1 MSSVVTRR
9 TRARGAQLFRGS
21 SRHRREAIASAAKA
35 FWRSETHRGLP
46 TGTIALRRRRV
57 GLTTLA
63 AVVDE
68 RAFGFAGDVAVAFR
82 VRGSM
87 FSLFSSS
94 QLAYARCCWGLAL
107 VRFRPGLPFCGAHFL
122 AASSGPIFHLRCAR
136 TAGSGPFF
144 TRARTVGGQLSVR
157 ATVFKRPPTRPRERR
172 VRTALWMAS
181 DASVPSMTGSA
192 QVGGTWGSMSI
203 GAARTMVPST
213 AVGPALRK
221 SAGPR
226 RRSHRTRRR

>member
-1 MSSVVTRR
+1 MSTVVTRR

-94 QLAYARCCWGLAL
+94 QLAYARCRGKVL
-107 VRFRPGLPFCGAHFL
+107 VFLPGLPAFRVARCL
-122 AASSGPIFHLRCAR
+122 AASGPISSFVAPWAGNRAPSTAR
-136 TAGSGPFF
+136 RGSGC
-144 TRARTVGGQLSVR
+144 
-157 ATVFKRPPTRPRERR
+157 ATISAPGERFLKHPLLRPRERR
-172 VRTALWMAS
+172 GRAALLGVS
-181 DASVPSMTGSA
+181 DAWARSETGSA
-192 QVGGTWGSMSI
+192 PTKSRS
-203 GAARTMVPST
+203 RTFVR
-213 AVGPALRK
+213 PA
-221 SAGPR
+221 R
-226 RRSHRTRRR
+226 RRSREQSTGLNNTT

>member
-1 MSSVVTRR
+1 MSLVVTRR
-9 TRARGAQLFRGS
+9 TRARGPQLFRGS

-68 RAFGFAGDVAVAFR
+68 SAFGFAGDVAGAFR

-94 QLAYARCCWGLAL
+94 QLEYARCCWGLAL
-107 VRFRPGLPFCGAHFL
+107 VRFRPGLPAFCGARFP
-122 AASSGPIFHLRCAR
+122 AASGPMSTFVAPW
-136 TAGSGPFF
+136 AGMRDGRYVRHSPRG
-144 TRARTVGGQLSVR
+144 RQRSNQARTVR
-157 ATVFKRPPTRPRERR
+157 ARAWKTHGRP
-172 VRTALWMAS
+172 AGIG
-181 DASVPSMTGSA
+181 DAWAPSRTGSA
-192 QVGGTWGSMSI
+192 PTKRRS
-203 GAARTMVPST
+203 RTFVRPS
-213 AVGPALRK
+213 
-221 SAGPR
+221 R
-226 RRSHRTRRR
+226 RRSREQSGAK

>member
-1 MSSVVTRR
+1 MSTVVTQR

-35 FWRSETHRGLP
+35 SWRSETHRGLP
-46 TGTIALRRRRV
+46 TGTIALRRRRARVVIFVFV
-57 GLTTLA
+57 G
-63 AVVDE
+63 E
-68 RAFGFAGDVAVAFR
+68 SAFGFASDVAVAFR

-122 AASSGPIFHLRCAR
+122 AASGPIFHLRCAR
-136 TAGSGPFF
+136 TVGSGPFF

-157 ATVFKRPPTRPRERR
+157 ATVFKRPPTRPRERH
-172 VRTALWMAS
+172 VRTALWTVS
-181 DASVPSMTGSA
+181 DASVPSRTGSA
-192 QVGGTWGSMSI
+192 QVGET
-203 GAARTMVPST
+203 
-213 AVGPALRK
+213 
-221 SAGPR
+221 
-226 RRSHRTRRR
+226 

>member
-1 MSSVVTRR
+1 
-9 TRARGAQLFRGS
+9 
-21 SRHRREAIASAAKA
+21 
-35 FWRSETHRGLP
+35 
-46 TGTIALRRRRV
+46 
-57 GLTTLA
+57 
-63 AVVDE
+63 
-68 RAFGFAGDVAVAFR
+68 
-82 VRGSM
+82 
-87 FSLFSSS
+87 
-94 QLAYARCCWGLAL
+94 LAL

>member
-1 MSSVVTRR
+1 MSTVVNRR

-46 TGTIALRRRRV
+46 MGTIASRRRRARVVVFVFV
-57 GLTTLA
+57 G
-63 AVVDE
+63 E
-68 RAFGFAGDVAVAFR
+68 SAFGFASDVAVAFR

-94 QLAYARCCWGLAL
+94 QLACARCCWGLAL

>member
-1 MSSVVTRR
+1 MSTVVNRR

-35 FWRSETHRGLP
+35 SWRSETHRGLP

-94 QLAYARCCWGLAL
+94 QLAYARWCWGLAL
-107 VRFRPGLPFCGAHFL
+107 VRFRPGLPAFCGARFP
-122 AASSGPIFHLRCAR
+122 AASGPIFSPLLRSFLGHGLFFAHAPWAGNSPCA
-136 TAGSGPFF
+136 
-144 TRARTVGGQLSVR
+144 QLSSNDPLP
-157 ATVFKRPPTRPRERR
+157 ARE
-172 VRTALWMAS
+172 
-181 DASVPSMTGSA
+181 SVA
-192 QVGGTWGSMSI
+192 F
-203 GAARTMVPST
+203 ARLF
-213 AVGPALRK
+213 GW
-221 SAGPR
+221 
-226 RRSHRTRRR
+226 

>member
-1 MSSVVTRR
+1 MSTVVNRR

-68 RAFGFAGDVAVAFR
+68 SAFGFAGDVAVAFR

-94 QLAYARCCWGLAL
+94 QLAYARRLGTVLVLRLPKPRARALGSGLAQL
-107 VRFRPGLPFCGAHFL
+107 RASGAPSGFS
-122 AASSGPIFHLRCAR
+122 ASSDGM
-136 TAGSGPFF
+136 GW
-144 TRARTVGGQLSVR
+144 RAVR
-157 ATVFKRPPTRPRERR
+157 GDTLTPGERF
-172 VRTALWMAS
+172 
-181 DASVPSMTGSA
+181 
-192 QVGGTWGSMSI
+192 
-203 GAARTMVPST
+203 
-213 AVGPALRK
+213 
-221 SAGPR
+221 
-226 RRSHRTRRR
+226 

>member
-1 MSSVVTRR
+1 M
-9 TRARGAQLFRGS
+9 
-21 SRHRREAIASAAKA
+21 
-35 FWRSETHRGLP
+35 
-46 TGTIALRRRRV
+46 RRRDVRV
-57 GLTTLA
+57 GLTTLS
-63 AVVDE
+63 VFVE
-68 RAFGFAGDVAVAFR
+68 SAFGFPGDVAVAFR

-94 QLAYARCCWGLAL
+94 QLVYARCRGNAP
-107 VRFRPGLPFCGAHFL
+107 VFRRPGLPALRGADFL

>member
-1 MSSVVTRR
+1 MSTVVNRR

-35 FWRSETHRGLP
+35 FWRSQTDRGLP

-57 GLTTLA
+57 RVGLTTLS
-63 AVVDE
+63 VFVGE
-68 RAFGFAGDVAVAFR
+68 SAFSFAGEVAVAFR

-94 QLAYARCCWGLAL
+94 QLEYARCRGKAL
-107 VRFRPGLPFCGAHFL
+107 VFRRPGLPAFCGAHFL

-172 VRTALWMAS
+172 VRAALWTIS
-181 DASVPSMTGSA
+181 DASVPSRTGSA
-192 QVGGTWGSMSI
+192 
-203 GAARTMVPST
+203 RT
-213 AVGPALRK
+213 K
-221 SAGPR
+221 
-226 RRSHRTRRR
+226 RRSRTFVRPSRHRSREQSKAKKTPSGNKNTT

>member
-35 FWRSETHRGLP
+35 FSRSETHRGLP

-172 VRTALWMAS
+172 VRAALWTIS
-181 DASVPSMTGSA
+181 DASVPSRTGSA
-192 QVGGTWGSMSI
+192 
-203 GAARTMVPST
+203 RTKRRSRTFVRPS
-213 AVGPALRK
+213 
-221 SAGPR
+221 R
-226 RRSHRTRRR
+226 RRSREQSRAKRRRQVIKPQQKRCRQE

>member
-1 MSSVVTRR
+1 M
-9 TRARGAQLFRGS
+9 
-21 SRHRREAIASAAKA
+21 
-35 FWRSETHRGLP
+35 
-46 TGTIALRRRRV
+46 RRRRV

-157 ATVFKRPPTRPRERR
+157 ATVFKRPPTRPRERE
-172 VRTALWMAS
+172 
-181 DASVPSMTGSA
+181 SVTFARLFGRSA
-192 QVGGTWGSMSI
+192 TP
-203 GAARTMVPST
+203 RCRL
-213 AVGPALRK
+213 GPAPRK
-221 SAGPR
+221 SAGLEGACQLGPRGRSR
-226 RRSHRTRRR
+226 RRHQTAPLTPHRRRRRRRRAYVK

>member
-1 MSSVVTRR
+1 MSLVVTRR

-122 AASSGPIFHLRCAR
+122 AASSGPMSTFVALLL
-136 TAGSGPFF
+136 
-144 TRARTVGGQLSVR
+144 RARAFFLPAHAQWAGNSPCAQLSSNDPLP
-157 ATVFKRPPTRPRERR
+157 ARE
-172 VRTALWMAS
+172 
-181 DASVPSMTGSA
+181 SVA
-192 QVGGTWGSMSI
+192 F
-203 GAARTMVPST
+203 ARLF
-213 AVGPALRK
+213 GW
-221 SAGPR
+221 
-226 RRSHRTRRR
+226 

>member
-1 MSSVVTRR
+1 MSTVVNRR

-35 FWRSETHRGLP
+35 SWRSETHRGLP

-63 AVVDE
+63 AVDDE
-68 RAFGFAGDVAVAFR
+68 SAFGFAGDVAVAFR